1 MIKNKILNLF
11 SIKLNSNSYERS
23 LFIRKLYYKL
33 APFILSIFFI
43 TIFFWPSIYN
53 IYDKEKK
60 PALESPKK
68 QNKFTFQGIDEF
80 NQPFF
85 LHAKKYQKII
95 NNENKLLFEKP
106 KAEINL
112 REGKWLTM
120 VAKEGI
126 FDMEK
131 QTLELMGDVLLLHSD
146 GQQIDTNNAVIDLKK
161 SKIYGN
167 KRIFGKSE
175 TINFSS
181 DGFEVKKT
189 GKIFQLLGKSKIK
202 IKNTKWFFPQA
213 PYKISDTEYSWSFQH
228 SDQSWEYKEPIYL
241 LKFLSNNFIS
251 KPCLIYSALSLSQVS
266 IEVNNL
272 NSLTFFSSIIGF
284 NLSINLSKSFGFAPR
299 FEFIF
304 NSRFGIGFLLI
315 SSNNL

>member
-60 PALESPKK
+60 PSLESQKK

-95 NNENKLLFEKP
+95 SNKNKLLFEKP

-112 REGKWLTM
+112 KEGKWLTM
-120 VAKEGI
+120 IAKEGI

-131 QTLELMGDVLLLHSD
+131 QTLELMGDVLFLHSD

-167 KRIFGKSE
+167 KRIFGKNE

-181 DGFEVKKT
+181 EGFEIKKT

-202 IKNTKWFFPQA
+202 IKNTK
-213 PYKISDTEYSWSFQH
+213 
-228 SDQSWEYKEPIYL
+228 
-241 LKFLSNNFIS
+241 
-251 KPCLIYSALSLSQVS
+251 
-266 IEVNNL
+266 
-272 NSLTFFSSIIGF
+272 
-284 NLSINLSKSFGFAPR
+284 
-299 FEFIF
+299 
-304 NSRFGIGFLLI
+304 
-315 SSNNL
+315 

>member
-60 PALESPKK
+60 PALENQKK

-80 NQPFF
+80 NQPFY
-85 LHAKKYQKII
+85 LQAKKYQKII

-202 IKNTKWFFPQA
+202 IKNTK
-213 PYKISDTEYSWSFQH
+213 
-228 SDQSWEYKEPIYL
+228 
-241 LKFLSNNFIS
+241 
-251 KPCLIYSALSLSQVS
+251 
-266 IEVNNL
+266 
-272 NSLTFFSSIIGF
+272 
-284 NLSINLSKSFGFAPR
+284 
-299 FEFIF
+299 
-304 NSRFGIGFLLI
+304 
-315 SSNNL
+315 